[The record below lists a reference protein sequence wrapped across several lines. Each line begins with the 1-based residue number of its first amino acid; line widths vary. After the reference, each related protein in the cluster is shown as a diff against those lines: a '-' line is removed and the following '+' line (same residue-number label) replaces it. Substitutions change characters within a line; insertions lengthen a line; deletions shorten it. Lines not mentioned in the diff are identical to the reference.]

1 MIFYMYV
8 HSIAP
13 RAHFPG
19 EVFFHKGE
27 CNHPS
32 GEPRRKQE
40 TERKGKGKKKETP
53 LKILTGI
60 QLLSKLLWLSCWLYN
75 ISGCIFARLIF
86 GF

>member
-27 CNHPS
+27 CNHTS

-40 TERKGKGKKKETP
+40 TERKGKGKKKKNNPQNTHWN
-53 LKILTGI
+53 T
-60 QLLSKLLWLSCWLYN
+60 
-75 ISGCIFARLIF
+75 AT
-86 GF
+86 